1 MCAPSVIEAALA
13 GMSRRDAMHFAAG
26 VVAGAVACAACGT
39 GTASGAQDDA
49 PADPAQP
56 GRPGAKR
63 TIAADNVLDLTH
75 TLSPTFPIWPGNEP
89 IKITNKGT
97 FAKNGFY
104 SNRWDIGEH
113 HGTHLDAPA
122 HCSNGVTAERVEPAS
137 LVAPAAVID
146 LRERAKKDADAA
158 VSVDDLK
165 AWEKAHGRL
174 PKGCAVC
181 MSSGWDAKAGDAK
194 AFLGTDDAKALHF
207 PGFSKAAAEFL
218 LNERDVVG
226 LLVDTLSIDTG
237 AATDFPVHKLWLGAG
252 KWAVEC
258 VANLAKVPPS
268 GATVFVGAPKVEK
281 ASGGPTRVLALWG

>member
-13 GMSRRDAMHFAAG
+13 GMSRRDAIHFAAG
-26 VVAGAVACAACGT
+26 VVAGAACFSCAT
-39 GTASGAQDDA
+39 GASCSAHDGPNDEPPPAA
-49 PADPAQP
+49 PA
-56 GRPGAKR
+56 AKR
-63 TIAADNVLDLTH
+63 TISAGHVLDLTH

-89 IKITNKGT
+89 IKLTPKST

-104 SNRWDIGEH
+104 SNRWDVGEH
-113 HGTHLDAPA
+113 HGTHLDSPS
-122 HCSNGVTAERVEPAS
+122 HCSATGATAEKIDPATY
-137 LVAPAAVID
+137 VPPVAVID
-146 LRERAKKDADAA
+146 IRERVKRDADAA
-158 VSVDDLK
+158 VSVDELR
-165 AWEKAHGRL
+165 AWEKAHGKL

-181 MSSGWDAKAGDAK
+181 LCSGWDAKASDAK
-194 AFLGTDDAKALHF
+194 AFLGTDAAKALHF

-218 LNERDVVG
+218 LHERDVSA

-258 VANLAKVPPS
+258 VANLGKVPPA
-268 GATVFVGAPKVEK
+268 GATVFVGAPKVER

>member
-1 MCAPSVIEAALA
+1 MCAPSVIAAALA
-13 GMSRRDAMHFAAG
+13 GMSRRDAIHFAAG
-26 VVAGAVACAACGT
+26 VVAGAACFACGS
-39 GTASGAQDDA
+39 GSSCAPHDASAEEP
-49 PADPAQP
+49 PAV
-56 GRPGAKR
+56 PGAKR
-63 TIAADNVLDLTH
+63 TIAADKVLDLTH

-89 IKITNKGT
+89 IKLTNKGT

-104 SNRWDIGEH
+104 SNRWDVGEH

-122 HCSNGVTAERVEPAS
+122 HCSNGITAEKIDPAS
-137 LVAPAAVID
+137 FVAPAAVID
-146 LRERAKKDADAA
+146 IRERVKKDTAAA

-181 MSSGWDAKAGDAK
+181 LNSGWDAKAGDAK
-194 AFLGTDDAKALHF
+194 AFLGTDSNKALHF

-218 LNERDVVG
+218 ANERDVAG

-237 AATDFPVHKLWLGAG
+237 AATDFPVHKLWLGAS

-258 VANLAKVPPS
+258 VANLGKIPPS
-268 GATVFVGAPKVEK
+268 GATVFVGAPKVET
-281 ASGGPTRVLALWG
+281 ASGGPTRVLAMWG

>member
-1 MCAPSVIEAALA
+1 MCAPSVIAAALA
-13 GMSRRDAMHFAAG
+13 GMSRRDALHFAAG
-26 VVAGAVACAACGT
+26 VVAGVACTACATGSCSAAEST
-39 GTASGAQDDA
+39 PDDQP
-49 PADPAQP
+49 PAA
-56 GRPGAKR
+56 PGAKR
-63 TIAADNVLDLTH
+63 TIAADKVLDLTH

-89 IKITNKGT
+89 IKLTNKGT

-122 HCSNGVTAERVEPAS
+122 HCSPGITAEKIDPAS
-137 LVAPAAVID
+137 FVAPAAVID
-146 LRERAKKDADAA
+146 IRDRVKKDTDAA

-181 MSSGWDAKAGDAK
+181 LNSGWDARAGDAK
-194 AFLGTDDAKALHF
+194 AFLGTDAARALHF
-207 PGFSKAAAEFL
+207 PGFSKPAVEFL
-218 LNERDVVG
+218 LNERSVVG

-258 VANLAKVPPS
+258 VANLGKIPPA
-268 GATVFVGAPKVEK
+268 GATVFVGAPKVET
-281 ASGGPTRVLALWG
+281 ASGGPTRVLAMWG

>member
-1 MCAPSVIEAALA
+1 MCAPSVIAAALA
-13 GMSRRDAMHFAAG
+13 GMSRRDALHFAAG
-26 VVAGAVACAACGT
+26 VVAGAVACTACATGSGEAAE
-39 GTASGAQDDA
+39 GA
-49 PADPAQP
+49 PVDPP
-56 GRPGAKR
+56 PVVPGAKR
-63 TIAADNVLDLTH
+63 TIVADKVLDLTH

-104 SNRWDIGEH
+104 SNRWDVGEH

-122 HCSNGVTAERVEPAS
+122 HCSPGITAEKIDPAS
-137 LVAPAAVID
+137 FVAPAVVID
-146 LRERAKKDADAA
+146 ISDRVKKDTDAA
-158 VSVDDLK
+158 VGVDDLK
-165 AWEKAHGRL
+165 MWEKTHGRM

-181 MSSGWDAKAGDAK
+181 LNSGWDAKAGDAK

-207 PGFSKAAAEFL
+207 PGFSKAATEFL
-218 LNERDVVG
+218 LNEREVAG

-258 VANLAKVPPS
+258 VANLGKIPPS
-268 GATVFVGAPKVEK
+268 GATVFVGAPKVET
-281 ASGGPTRVLALWG
+281 ASGGPTRVLAMWG